1 MNVVTASRYLSLMEA
16 SFILSRVQPHFKNK
30 TTRLIKSPK
39 IYLSDTG
46 LSAYLEEIKD
56 SNVNEMARGA
66 LLESYVAQNLEGIF
80 SAYYPG
86 AKITYWNIQGRYEV
100 DFIIEVGGKTLAI
113 EVKSGSRWKESDLA
127 GIKAYLASNK
137 ECLGGL
143 LAYNGRDV
151 LKLGKN
157 IWAVPVNLLLS

>member
-1 MNVVTASRYLSLMEA
+1 M
-16 SFILSRVQPHFKNK
+16 
-30 TTRLIKSPK
+30 
-39 IYLSDTG
+39 
-46 LSAYLEEIKD
+46 
-56 SNVNEMARGA
+56 
-66 LLESYVAQNLEGIF
+66 
-80 SAYYPG
+80 
-86 AKITYWNIQGRYEV
+86 

-113 EVKSGSRWKESDLA
+113 EVKSGSRWKENDLA